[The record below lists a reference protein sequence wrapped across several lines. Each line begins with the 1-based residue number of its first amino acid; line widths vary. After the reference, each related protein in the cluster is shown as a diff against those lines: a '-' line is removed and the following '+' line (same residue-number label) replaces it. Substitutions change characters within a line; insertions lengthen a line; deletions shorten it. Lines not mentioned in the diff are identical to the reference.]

1 MEKEDMKEKKL
12 SKNHADGG
20 GTCIAV
26 IAFVKWN

>member
-1 MEKEDMKEKKL
+1 MKEKKL

-26 IAFVKWN
+26 IAFVKVNE